1 MQELAA
7 CYANPAAGGAI
18 LPYGH
23 TSATVAAL
31 HKNYIIVK
39 QDPGFS
45 MPHLPALSSQEI
57 ASVLKALPDPAF
69 LLTRSGRYAAIFGGA
84 DVRYYDEIGFLA
96 GKAMAELLVPAKAE
110 WFVGEIHKALATR
123 SLHVVEY
130 GLDSDDIL
138 YKGNRP
144 PLKASWFEGR
154 VQALEFQVD
163 GEDAVL
169 WVVSNITARH
179 QLEAQ
184 LRLHSEI
191 DELSGLYNRRKLMGS
206 LAEHYQVFARYGTAT
221 TLLIFDID
229 HFKNINDQF
238 GHLFGD
244 KAIRAAADVC
254 RDELRSTDFPA
265 RFGGDEFVV
274 LMPHT
279 TRDQAAPIA
288 ERLRLR
294 VAEALLR
301 LGAVGGGA
309 TISGGLSE
317 FLPGDA
323 HAEDVLKRADDAL
336 YRAKRG
342 GRNRIASV

>member
-1 MQELAA
+1 ML
-7 CYANPAAGGAI
+7 YK
-18 LPYGH
+18 
-23 TSATVAAL
+23 TV
-31 HKNYIIVK
+31 
-39 QDPGFS
+39 
-45 MPHLPALSSQEI
+45 LSSEQI

-84 DVRYYDEIGFLA
+84 DVRYYNEIGFLA
-96 GKAMAELLVPAKAE
+96 GKTMSGLLVPAKAE
-110 WFVGEIHKALATR
+110 WFLGEIHKALATR

-130 GLDSDDIL
+130 GLDGEDLLGMDG
-138 YKGNRP
+138 KVR
-144 PLKASWFEGR
+144 LKASWFEGR
-154 VQALEFQVD
+154 VQALDFQVD

-169 WVVSNITARH
+169 WVASNITARH

-184 LRLHSEI
+184 LRLHSES
-191 DELSGLYNRRKLMGS
+191 DELSGLYNRRKLMTS
-206 LAEHYQVFARYGTAT
+206 LAEHYQVFRRYGTPT

-265 RFGGDEFVV
+265 RLGGDEFVV

-279 TRDQAAPIA
+279 SREHAAPIA

-301 LGAVGGGA
+301 LGAIGGGG

-317 FLPGDA
+317 FLAGDA
-323 HAEDVLKRADDAL
+323 HAEDALKRADDAL

-342 GRNRIASV
+342 GRNRIVSV